1 MDSCS
6 ISAANAVLI
15 RWQISCYLYMK
26 DLTVEL
32 HISSRH
38 DRNSTNKAA
47 LPPVIAAPILRD
59 AARITSSAVIPHD
72 RLVYVTRIGRR
83 QRYGVAEPSTLG
95 VDFDYTT
102 PDLAHAV
109 FDCKF
114 GRASHKDRAFPSIMP
129 SGRSGA

>member
-1 MDSCS
+1 M
-6 ISAANAVLI
+6 
-15 RWQISCYLYMK
+15 
-26 DLTVEL
+26 EL

-47 LPPVIAAPILRD
+47 LPPVIAAPMLRD
-59 AARITSSAVIPHD
+59 AARITSLAVIPQD
-72 RLVYVTRIGRR
+72 RLICVTRTGRV

-102 PDLAHAV
+102 PDLAHAIFV
-109 FDCKF
+109 CKF

-129 SGRSGA
+129 SSRNGA